1 MKDIEALK
9 LAGINWLEI
18 GLHWNKENRAEMGI
32 FEKLSEMKDI
42 EALKLAFE
50 FGIRGIYSDFWLFF
64 WNTESI
70 D

>member
-1 MKDIEALK
+1 MYSLLK
-9 LAGINWLEI
+9 LAGMNLLEI
-18 GLHWNKENRAEMGI
+18 GLQIRIENSAEMGI

>member
-1 MKDIEALK
+1 M
-9 LAGINWLEI
+9 NWLEI
-18 GLHWNKENRAEMGI
+18 GLQIRIENSAEMEI

>member
-1 MKDIEALK
+1 
-9 LAGINWLEI
+9 
-18 GLHWNKENRAEMGI
+18 MGI
-32 FEKLSEMKDI
+32 YENLSEMKFF

-64 WNTESI
+64 WNAESI